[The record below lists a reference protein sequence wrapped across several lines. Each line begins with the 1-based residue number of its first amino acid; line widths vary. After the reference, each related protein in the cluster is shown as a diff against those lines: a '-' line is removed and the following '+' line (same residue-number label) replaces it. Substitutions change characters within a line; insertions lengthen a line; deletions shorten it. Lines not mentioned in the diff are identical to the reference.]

1 MAETATY
8 SISLTT
14 DFEEW
19 ERYNVFMMGTCRS
32 TDGAQSD
39 YVHLTSKGSANGNSF
54 TPSPASRRTLTLET
68 PASATFNLYIYIVA
82 NTLPASRIIGQCP
95 PFEVQVR
102 ICTDGREVYAKP
114 HLVNQWGGSTIYIEF
129 PKK

>member
-68 PASATFNLYIYIVA
+68 PACTTFNLYIYIVA

>member
-68 PASATFNLYIYIVA
+68 PACATFNLYIYIVA

>member
-14 DFEEW
+14 NFEEW

-68 PASATFNLYIYIVA
+68 PACATFNLYIYIVA